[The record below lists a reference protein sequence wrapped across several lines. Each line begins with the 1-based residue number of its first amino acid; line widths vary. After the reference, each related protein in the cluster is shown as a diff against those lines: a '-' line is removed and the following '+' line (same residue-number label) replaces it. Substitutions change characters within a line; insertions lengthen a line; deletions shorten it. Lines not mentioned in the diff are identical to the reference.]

1 MAPRRLLLAA
11 SFVPLL
17 LALGPLPSR
26 DPVAPRLVV
35 VLTIDQLRPDYLSR
49 WERQWTGGFRRLL
62 DGGAVFLEGRQDHAI
77 TETAPG
83 HSTIL
88 SGRHPTRNGIAN
100 NALGVPDTT
109 VRLLGADGTGASPVR
124 FQGTTLIDW
133 MRSADSG
140 LRFLSVSRKDRSAI
154 LPIGRSR
161 GPVYWYVDGAF
172 TTSTWYADQLPAWVT
187 EWNAR
192 GGAAK
197 LAGHTWQLLLPDSA
211 YSEVDSQPWE
221 HGGRDLTFPHPLPA
235 DSDKVLEGV
244 TDQPWI
250 DSLTLDFA
258 LSGMRALKL
267 GDRRRPDLLAV
278 SLSGTDAVGHEF
290 GPDSREIHDHL
301 LRVDRYLGAFFDSL
315 ESTVGKGQLLVVLTA
330 DHGVTPFPEL
340 ALARGREAGR
350 IPFGRLVWSVNRRVG
365 GALSAGSGIILV
377 DTLKLQAVKVNRES
391 LATNLAAQV
400 QKLPGV
406 LDAWTPGTLGAP
418 LPSNIPAS
426 RWRRSLPRGLPWLV
440 VAAAKPGYIWSDG
453 PGSTTHG
460 TSNPDDANVPVIF
473 LGPGVAPRRRTDTVS
488 TVDIAPTLA
497 KLLNVRVGEKVDG
510 RVVKAALR

>member
-1 MAPRRLLLAA
+1 MRPRRLLLAA
-11 SFVPLL
+11 CSLPLL
-17 LALGPLPSR
+17 LALSPLPAR
-26 DPVAPRLVV
+26 DPVLPRLVV

-49 WERQWTGGFRRLL
+49 WESQWTGGFRRLL
-62 DGGAVFLEGRQDHAI
+62 DGGAVFLEGWQDHAL

-88 SGRHPTRNGIAN
+88 SGRHPARNGIAN
-100 NALGVPDTT
+100 NTLGVPDTT
-109 VRLLGADGTGASPVR
+109 VRLVGAEGTGASPFR

-133 MRSADSG
+133 MRGADSG

-154 LPIGRSR
+154 LPIGRSK
-161 GPVYWYVDGAF
+161 GPVFWYVDGGF

-187 EWNAR
+187 EWNGR

-197 LAGHTWQLLLPDSA
+197 LAGHRWQLLLPDSA

-221 HGGRDLTFPHPLPA
+221 HGGKDLTFPHSLPA
-235 DSDKVLEGV
+235 DAGKVLDAL

-258 LSGMRALKL
+258 LTGAQALQL
-267 GDRRRPDLLAV
+267 GDRRRPDVLAV
-278 SLSGTDAVGHEF
+278 SLSGTDAIGHEY

-350 IPFGRLVWSVNRRVG
+350 IPFGKLVWSVNRKLG
-365 GALSAGSGIILV
+365 GALSAGSGIVLV
-377 DTLKLQAVKVNRES
+377 DTLKLQAAKVNRES
-391 LATNLAAQV
+391 LATNLVAQV

-418 LPSNIPAS
+418 LPSNIPAA
-426 RWRRSLPRGLPWLV
+426 RWRRSLPPGLQWLV

-460 TSNPDDANVPVIF
+460 TSNADDANVPVIF
-473 LGPGVAPRRRTDTVS
+473 YGMGVRAGRYSDTVS
-488 TVDIAPTLA
+488 TVDIGPTLA
-497 KLLNVRVGEKVDG
+497 RSLGVKVTEKVDG